1 MKAWR
6 PTFPLPSAFS
16 GYLRRSSKTASP
28 LTKKVTV
35 LERMDFLGVCIPSP
49 HGFLAVRNTNPF
61 PLMNR
66 NIQLVLAEGNI
77 VLIVV
82 DATEQNVFTDINVYS
97 TTRISLQGDTRSFIL
112 PQEIPYRGNMEVPTG
127 KFSIRSQQMKE

>member
-1 MKAWR
+1 
-6 PTFPLPSAFS
+6 
-16 GYLRRSSKTASP
+16 
-28 LTKKVTV
+28 
-35 LERMDFLGVCIPSP
+35 
-49 HGFLAVRNTNPF
+49 
-61 PLMNR
+61 MNR

-97 TTRISLQGDTRSFIL
+97 TTRISLQRDTRSFIL
-112 PQEIPYRGNMEVPTG
+112 PQEISYRGNMEVPTG